1 MFLPRR
7 HQYFMLNILSLRR
20 FSVEIT
26 VTYEDSALSSH
37 LAPLVASWGPLGDR
51 VSAQR
56 PYRICS
62 LQHGRYAISTEN
74 LQGMEFDTRQ
84 SMLDFL
90 EGDIELFVAE
100 HATPYLFV
108 HAGVV
113 ALNGVAILLP
123 GRSFAG
129 KSTLVTSLV
138 NAGATYY
145 SDEYAVLDA
154 DGRVLPYP
162 RKVSLRDGPHGPA
175 GRLDLSRR
183 APDEDAAR
191 RPISVGLVA
200 LLRYDEAAGWNV
212 TDLGYLP
219 AIMAMA
225 EQTVAIQRRP
235 RDAMEILGKV
245 ARSAR
250 ILEGTRDE
258 CDTAARRLL
267 ELLGRDGMQT
277 RRRIGSLPGS
287 MQI

>member
-1 MFLPRR
+1 MDGSRDRLPLPTLTLDAFGVTIKVTTTAPSFREEIAGR
-7 HQYFMLNILSLRR
+7 FPPGWR
-20 FSVEIT
+20 FS
-26 VTYEDSALSSH
+26 DSAEFHRHYRVAHPTASEFQLS
-37 LAPLVASWGPLGDR
+37 VGNQNYVFTDRLG
-51 VSAQR
+51 
-56 PYRICS
+56 
-62 LQHGRYAISTEN
+62 L
-74 LQGMEFDTRQ
+74 
-84 SMLDFL
+84 LDFL
-90 EGDIELFVAE
+90 EGDIQLFVAE

-113 ALNGVAILLP
+113 AWNGSAILLP

-175 GRLDLSRR
+175 GRLDLSRQ
-183 APDEDAAR
+183 APHEDAAR
-191 RPISVGLVA
+191 TPLPVGLVA

-245 ARSAR
+245 AQSTR

-258 CDTAARRLL
+258 CDAAARRLL
-267 ELLGRDGMQT
+267 DLLGRDGMQT
-277 RRRIGSLPGS
+277 RRRIAGLPGS